1 MGCAMTER
9 HTPIYSMAEL
19 EQAKAE
25 MRARCAAQVATLM
38 RRYKGAGT
46 VRSAIL
52 AMPIMS
58 DGSELDQTEREE
70 LARILGIHGVT
81 L

>member
-1 MGCAMTER
+1 MTDR
-9 HTPIYSMAEL
+9 HTPLYSAAEL

-25 MRARCAAQVATLM
+25 MRARCAAQVSVLM

-46 VRSAIL
+46 VKSAIL
-52 AMPIMS
+52 ALPLMS

-70 LARILGIHGVT
+70 LARILSR
-81 L
+81 